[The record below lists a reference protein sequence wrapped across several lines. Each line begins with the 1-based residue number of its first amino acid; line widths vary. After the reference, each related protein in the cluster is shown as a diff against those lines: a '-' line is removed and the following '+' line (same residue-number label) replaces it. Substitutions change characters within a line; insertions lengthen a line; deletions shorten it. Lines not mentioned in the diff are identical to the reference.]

1 MMENSTTKNASKGE
15 KHMPKSDYLQIRVTP
30 EFKEQLQRA
39 AQADNRTVSG
49 YILNVLQKELNSE
62 KEPD

>member
-1 MMENSTTKNASKGE
+1 
-15 KHMPKSDYLQIRVTP
+15 MPKSDYLQIRVTP